1 VTPTQVAA
9 VVAEAMIRSPKLCG
23 MHTTVGQARVC
34 LQDDHVHALLV
45 TRDGVLVAVVERA
58 DLAGAEPEQ
67 PVWPLGRLG
76 DRVVGVDDDLAVVSR
91 AMEETGRRRLAV
103 VDPGG
108 RLAGLLCRKR
118 SGRGFCSDEG
128 VAARAA
134 DPSLSASRPTNRIEP
149 PDGSSSGRLPK
160 TLRRAPTAALL
171 PPNPDGV
178 RGAGLLP

>member
-1 VTPTQVAA
+1 VTQTQVAA
-9 VVAEAMIRSPKLCG
+9 VVAEVMIRRPKLCG
-23 MHTTVGQARVC
+23 MQTTVEQARVC
-34 LQDDHVHALLV
+34 LEDDHVHALLV

-91 AMEETGRRRLAV
+91 AMAESGRRRLAV
-103 VDPGG
+103 VDPDG

-134 DPSLSASRPTNRIEP
+134 SPSPSAQ
-149 PDGSSSGRLPK
+149 
-160 TLRRAPTAALL
+160 
-171 PPNPDGV
+171 PPNPDGA
-178 RGAGLLP
+178 RRAGLLP

>member
-1 VTPTQVAA
+1 MTQTQVAA
-9 VVAEAMIRSPKLCG
+9 VVAEVMIRRPKLCG
-23 MHTTVGQARVC
+23 MQTTVEQARVC
-34 LQDDHVHALLV
+34 LEDDHVHALLV
-45 TRDGVLVAVVERA
+45 TGDGVLVAVVERE
-58 DLAGAEPEQ
+58 DLAGAAPEQ
-67 PVWPLGRLG
+67 PIWLLGRLG

-134 DPSLSASRPTNRIEP
+134 SPSPSAQ
-149 PDGSSSGRLPK
+149 
-160 TLRRAPTAALL
+160 
-171 PPNPDGV
+171 PPNPDGA
-178 RGAGLLP
+178 RRAGLLP

>member
-1 VTPTQVAA
+1 MTQTQVAA
-9 VVAEAMIRSPKLCG
+9 VVAEVMIRCPKLCG
-23 MHTTVGQARVC
+23 THTTVRQARAC
-34 LQDDHVHALLV
+34 LEDDHVHALLV
-45 TRDGVLVAVVERA
+45 TRGGVLVAVVERE
-58 DLAGAEPEQ
+58 DLAGAAPEQ
-67 PVWPLGRLG
+67 PIWPLGRLG

-134 DPSLSASRPTNRIEP
+134 DHSLSASRPTNGIEP
-149 PDGSSSGRLPK
+149 PDCSSGGRLP
-160 TLRRAPTAALL
+160 
-171 PPNPDGV
+171 N
-178 RGAGLLP
+178 